1 MFTGLVQDVGTVR
14 SIENRGVDL
23 CLEIETDIDL
33 KKVSTGAS
41 ISVSGVC
48 LTATEIKKNCFFTD
62 VSTETLRK
70 TIINKWNVG
79 ERVNIEPSLRLG
91 DELGGHFVF
100 GHVDGT
106 AEIVDIKEEGQSH
119 MIKVKAPRT
128 LMPYIA
134 PKGSVALDGVSL
146 TVNEVG
152 GDCFAVNIIP
162 QTWVK
167 TTIGMK
173 KAGDRLNIEI
183 DMLARYVARML
194 NKEAA

>member
-1 MFTGLVQDVGTVR
+1 MFTGLVQDVGTVC

-23 CLEIETDIDL
+23 RLEIETNIDL
-33 KKVSTGAS
+33 KKVSSGAS
-41 ISVSGVC
+41 IAVSGVC

-62 VSTETLRK
+62 VSAETLRK
-70 TIINKWNVG
+70 TIIKDWRVG

-106 AEIVDIKEEGQSH
+106 AEIMNIKEEGQSY

-134 PKGSVALDGVSL
+134 QKGSVALDGISL

-152 GDCFAVNIIP
+152 SDYFTVNIIP
-162 QTWVK
+162 QTWAK

-173 KAGDRLNIEI
+173 KAGDLLNIEI

-194 NKEAA
+194 GKEAA

>member
-1 MFTGLVQDVGTVR
+1 MFTGLVQDIGTVR

-23 CLEIETDIDL
+23 RLEIETCVDL
-33 KKVSTGAS
+33 KKVSSGAS
-41 ISVSGVC
+41 IAVSGVC

-70 TIINKWNVG
+70 TIIKNWQIG

-100 GHVDGT
+100 GHVDDV
-106 AEIVDIKEEGQSH
+106 AEIMHIREEGESR
-119 MIKVKAPRT
+119 MIQVKAPRT
-128 LMPYIA
+128 LMPYVA
-134 PKGSVALDGVSL
+134 PKGSLALDGISL

-152 GDCFAVNIIP
+152 GDYFTVNIIP
-162 QTWVK
+162 QTWAK

-173 KAGDRLNIEI
+173 KAGDKLNIEI

-194 NKEAA
+194 GKEAA